1 MQTSLTSP
9 ATHRSALQ
17 NALQGILM
25 GSVLFLAL
33 LVVLVAGFQLV
44 YMGRIFPG
52 VSMSGLDLGGL
63 TTVEAAEKI
72 SANVSFPLSGNIII
86 QYGDRNWHAN
96 PAELGLF
103 MDLQGSAEN
112 AFRLG
117 RSGSLAQR
125 LAEQVGALYYQ
136 RSASLDLIQ
145 DERITYG
152 FINKI
157 AMDIDDPAREATI
170 TVQGT
175 DVIVTD
181 GHVGRKVDIYATL
194 ESVTNQLR
202 SFQDG
207 IISLQV
213 NEIRPLVLD
222 AGSQAEQARIILS
235 QPLNLL
241 IPEGQNV
248 DSDLL
253 VVPPTVLAQMLKF
266 ELVSN
271 SDGANYHVAIDQEK
285 MRAYLSQLIS
295 PLELL
300 PQNTR
305 FIFNDETR
313 RLEILEPAVI
323 GRSLDIEKSAAII
336 SEQLPDGIHAIP
348 LQFIF
353 TNPPVKDEMT
363 GEQLGITE
371 LIHEEVSYFR
381 GSSTDRVQNIKTAA
395 RSFHGLLVSPGQ
407 TFSMASALGDIS
419 LDNGYA
425 EALIILGNQTIKGVG
440 GGVCQ
445 VSTTL
450 FRTAF
455 FAGFPILERHA
466 HAYRVGY
473 YEQTAVGHSA
483 NLSGLD
489 ATVFVPIVDLKFT
502 NDSPYWLLM
511 ETYVNPTYGTIIWKF
526 YSTSDGRSVDWST
539 TGPENIVEAPEDLYR
554 ENPDLAQDE
563 IKQIEWKADGA
574 DVTIRRTVTKKGQ
587 IHFQDSFS
595 THYLPW
601 QAVYEYGPG
610 TEIPPPEPE

>member
-1 MQTSLTSP
+1 MQTITSSP
-9 ATHRSALQ
+9 ASNRSALK
-17 NALQGILM
+17 NALQGILL
-25 GSVLFLAL
+25 GSGIFLAL
-33 LVVLVAGFQLV
+33 LVILITGFQLV
-44 YMGRIFPG
+44 YMGRVFPG
-52 VSMSGLDLGGL
+52 VSMAGVDLGGL
-63 TTVEAAEKI
+63 TTTEAAQKI
-72 SANVSFPLSGNIII
+72 SANVSFPLTGNIII

-117 RSGSLAQR
+117 RTGSLAQR

-145 DERITYG
+145 DERIAYG
-152 FINKI
+152 FINRI
-157 AMDIDDPAREATI
+157 AAEIDDPAREATI
-170 TVQGT
+170 AVQGT
-175 DVIVTD
+175 DVAVTD
-181 GHVGRKVDIYATL
+181 GHVGRRVDIYATL
-194 ESVTNQLR
+194 GSITNQLH

-207 IISLQV
+207 IVPLQV
-213 NEIRPLVLD
+213 DEIRPLILD

-235 QPLNLL
+235 QPLTLL
-241 IPEGQNV
+241 MPEGQNAENN
-248 DSDLL
+248 LL
-253 VVPPTVLAQMLKF
+253 VIPPVVLAQMLKF

-271 SDGANYHVAIDQEK
+271 SDGATFHVVIDSEK
-285 MRAYLSQLIS
+285 MQAYLSQLIS
-295 PLELL
+295 PLELS

-305 FIFNDETR
+305 FIFNDDTR
-313 RLEILEPAVI
+313 KLDILEPAVI
-323 GRSLDIEKSAAII
+323 GRNLDIEKSAAVI
-336 SEQLPDGIHAIP
+336 SEQLPAGNHAIP
-348 LQFIF
+348 LQFEF
-353 TNPPVKDEMT
+353 TNPQVMDEMS

-381 GSSTDRVQNIKTAA
+381 GSSADRIQNIKTAA
-395 RSFHGLLVSPGQ
+395 RGFHGLLIAPGE

-455 FAGFPILERHA
+455 FSGFPIVERHA

-483 NLSGLD
+483 NLAGLD

-511 ETYVNPTYGTIIWKF
+511 ETYVNPSYGTIIWKF
-526 YSTSDGRSVDWST
+526 YSTSDGRTVEWST
-539 TGPENIVEAPEDLYR
+539 TGPQNVVEAPEDLYR

-563 IKQIEWKADGA
+563 IKQVEWKADGA
-574 DVTIRRTVTKKGQ
+574 DVTVRRTVTKNGQ
-587 IHFQDSFS
+587 IHFQDSFT

>member
-1 MQTSLTSP
+1 MQTSITSP

-17 NALQGILM
+17 NALQGILI
-25 GSVLFLAL
+25 GSILFLAL

-52 VSMSGLDLGGL
+52 VSMAGLDLGGL
-63 TTVEAAEKI
+63 TTGEAAEKI

-86 QYGDRNWHAN
+86 QYGDHNWHAN

-157 AMDIDDPAREATI
+157 AIEIDDPAREATI

-207 IISLQV
+207 IVPLQV
-213 NEIRPLVLD
+213 DEIKPLVLD
-222 AGSQAEQARIILS
+222 AGSQAEQARMILS
-235 QPLNLL
+235 QPLALL
-241 IPEGQNV
+241 MPEGQTV
-248 DSDLL
+248 DNNLL
-253 VVPPTVLAQMLKF
+253 VIPPTVLAQMLKF

-271 SDGANYHVAIDQEK
+271 SDGATYHVAIDQEK
-285 MRAYLSQLIS
+285 MQAYLSQLIS

-313 RLEILEPAVI
+313 KLEILEPAVI
-323 GRSLDIEKSAAII
+323 GRSLDIEESAAII
-336 SEQLPDGIHAIP
+336 SEQLSAGNHAIP
-348 LQFIF
+348 LQFKF
-353 TNPPVKDEMT
+353 TNPPVMDEMT

-381 GSSTDRVQNIKTAA
+381 GSSADRVQNIKTAA
-395 RSFHGLLVSPGQ
+395 RSFHGLLVAPGQ

-455 FAGFPILERHA
+455 FAGFPIVERHA

-483 NLSGLD
+483 NLAGLD

-539 TGPENIVEAPEDLYR
+539 TGPQNIVEAPEDLYR

-563 IKQIEWKADGA
+563 IKQVEWKADGA
-574 DVTIRRTVTKKGQ
+574 DVTVRRTVTKNGQ